1 MGQLDGRVAIVTGA
15 SRGIG
20 KEIAEL
26 FAREGAKVLVAART
40 EHEGEHQLPG
50 GIAETVADIKAAG
63 GEATAVRCDVSH
75 LEDIEQLVE
84 RSHEIYG
91 TVDVLVN
98 NAALNYYIPIKD
110 FPLKRFQKMLEV
122 DITGPF
128 MLAQAVVPDMI
139 EKGSGHIVNISSL
152 AARHPDG
159 PPYTM
164 PSRGGTTYGLVKA
177 ALERFTSGLAHE
189 VYDNGIAVNSL
200 APTGI
205 VASPGVL
212 FHHLIENEDDPRA
225 EPVEYMARAALI
237 LATCDPK
244 EMTGRICYS
253 QSLLKKA
260 GQLA

>member
-1 MGQLDGRVAIVTGA
+1 MGQLDGRVAVVTGA

-20 KEIAEL
+20 KEIAIH
-26 FAREGAKVLVAART
+26 FAREGANVVVAART

-50 GIAETVADIKAAG
+50 GIAETVDEIRAAG
-63 GEATAVRCDVSH
+63 GEAKAVRCDVSH
-75 LEDIEQLVE
+75 LEDVEQLVE
-84 RSHEIYG
+84 EAHRAYG
-91 TVDVLVN
+91 PVDVLVN

-128 MLAQAVVPDMI
+128 MLAQAVIPDMI
-139 EKGSGHIVNISSL
+139 EKGRGHIINISSL

-159 PPYTM
+159 PPYQM
-164 PSRGGTTYGLVKA
+164 EPRGGTTYGLVKA
-177 ALERFTSGLAHE
+177 AIERFTTGLAHE
-189 VYDNGIAVNSL
+189 LYDSNIAVNSL

-225 EPVEYMARAALI
+225 EPVDYMARAALV

-244 EMTGRICYS
+244 ETTGRICYS

-260 GQLA
+260 GQL

>member
-1 MGQLDGRVAIVTGA
+1 MGQLDGKVAIVTGA

-20 KEIAEL
+20 KEIAAL
-26 FAREGAKVLVAART
+26 FGREGAKVLVAART

-50 GIAETVADIKAAG
+50 GIAETAAAIRDAG

-75 LEDIEQLVE
+75 LEDIERLVE
-84 RSHEIYG
+84 TAHRAYG
-91 TVDVLVN
+91 PVDVLVN
-98 NAALNYYIPIKD
+98 NAALTYYVPIRD

-128 MLAQAVVPDMI
+128 LLAQAVIPDMI
-139 EKGSGHIVNISSL
+139 EKKSGHIVNISSL

-159 PPYTM
+159 PPYAM

-177 ALERFTSGLAHE
+177 AIERFTSGLAHE
-189 VYDNGIAVNSL
+189 LYDDGIAVNSL

-225 EPVEYMARAALI
+225 EPIEYMAKAALI

-244 EMTGRICYS
+244 ETTGRICYS

-260 GQLA
+260 GLLA

>member
-1 MGQLDGRVAIVTGA
+1 MGQLDGRVAVVTGA

-20 KEIAEL
+20 KEIAL
-26 FAREGAKVLVAART
+26 HFAREGASVLVAART
-40 EHEGEHQLPG
+40 EHQGEHQLPG
-50 GIAETVADIKAAG
+50 GIAETVDEIRSAG

-84 RSHEIYG
+84 AAHRAYG
-91 TVDVLVN
+91 PVDVLVN

-128 MLAQAVVPDMI
+128 MLAQAVIPDMI
-139 EKGSGHIVNISSL
+139 EKGSGHIINISSL

-159 PPYTM
+159 PPYQM
-164 PSRGGTTYGLVKA
+164 EPRGGTTYGLVKA
-177 ALERFTSGLAHE
+177 AIERFTTGLAHE
-189 VYDNGIAVNSL
+189 LYDSNIAVNSL

-212 FHHLIENEDDPRA
+212 FHHLLESEDDPRA
-225 EPVEYMARAALI
+225 EPVDYMARAALI

-244 EMTGRICYS
+244 ETTGRICYS

-260 GQLA
+260 GQI